1 MTKTTASVVEHIS
14 GLAEMTSLHVANITL
29 VYPTKVFK
37 AALLKTTH
45 VKTFLVSQWIPQY
58 VLSPRR
64 LLYTSV
70 CYVKVVEVWYNVA
83 WARSTSLPT
92 VDDYTADLVHTTE
105 TNIVRVM
112 FNHWLYPTCYKRY
125 VRVGILHSSNMLYA
139 ICACGYTSF
148 IQHVIGDMCVWVY
161 FIYPT
166 CYRRICACG
175 YTSFITY

>member
-1 MTKTTASVVEHIS
+1 M
-14 GLAEMTSLHVANITL
+14 
-29 VYPTKVFK
+29 
-37 AALLKTTH
+37 LKTTH

-125 VRVGILHSSNMLYA
+125 VRVGILHLSHTDVCFECNK
-139 ICACGYTSF
+139 
-148 IQHVIGDMCVWVY
+148 
-161 FIYPT
+161 PT
-166 CYRRICACG
+166 N
-175 YTSFITY
+175 